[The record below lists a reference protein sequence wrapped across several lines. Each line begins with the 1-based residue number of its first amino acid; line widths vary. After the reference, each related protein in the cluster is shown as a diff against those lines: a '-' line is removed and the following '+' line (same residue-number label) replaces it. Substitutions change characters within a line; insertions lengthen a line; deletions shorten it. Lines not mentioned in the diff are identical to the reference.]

1 MLKGLNRNVIV
12 VKGNGKSRF
21 ETVYFIM
28 KRGASSAKKDLADEA
43 QRLIGD
49 SGLLRSPSQKRL
61 SGMALF
67 GLGALI
73 GMIFSSV
80 VWLALLIC
88 L

>member
-12 VKGNGKSRF
+12 VKGNGRSRF

-28 KRGASSAKKDLADEA
+28 KRGSSSSKKDLADEA

-49 SGLLRSPSQKRL
+49 SGLMQPPSGKRL
-61 SGMALF
+61 SGTALF

-73 GMIFSSV
+73 GIFLSSV
-80 VWLALLIC
+80 AWLTLLIC